1 MGNPPYQ
8 PLFMVEM
15 LQLCRTRRG
24 DICPPHYAGV
34 NSIAEAMDPN
44 SSSSSCLRRWPLM
57 AVQEVAVFLLAMGIA
72 GQGFCP
78 GHAPWL
84 RYRTSVPH

>member
-8 PLFMVEM
+8 PLFMVEV
-15 LQLCRTRRG
+15 LHLRRKRR
-24 DICPPHYAGV
+24 

-44 SSSSSCLRRWPLM
+44 SSSSSCLRRWPLV
-57 AVQEVAVFLLAMGIA
+57 AVQEVAVFLLAMDIA

-84 RYRTSVPH
+84 RYRTSAPH